1 MKDVINVVNNTIT
14 KSDISNF
21 KLTEKESDLLKNTL
35 KRGIYLHLYHK
46 ELINENQLH
55 ILVNNT
61 YKSLN

>member
-1 MKDVINVVNNTIT
+1 MVNNTIT

-21 KLTEKESDLLKNTL
+21 ELTEKESDLLKNTL

>member
-21 KLTEKESDLLKNTL
+21 ELTEKESDLLKNTL